1 MVKLK
6 QVHNIID
13 YMDMSKIKWS
23 GYKWQTRERWGD
35 IHPDKAY
42 VWYDPKCVKVD
53 NWGYAHLETHYN
65 PRVFPNIGESK
76 YGVGLLSSVDDFD
89 YGYFEI
95 EAKLPS
101 AKKIWPAFWL
111 WASDSWPP
119 EIDIFEGYTNDDN
132 SYLNPS
138 IKTPLGFW
146 NVVPNFHYNQQGV
159 IKSTGTKQKYW
170 GFKDP
175 SKHFIKYSC
184 LWTSDLIE
192 IKYDGHLIKRI
203 TDKGLLKYFTGMKMR
218 VIINNQL
225 KGEPNNGEDQYSDF
239 VVKYFKYE
247 KN

>member
-1 MVKLK
+1 MIEFSNRMWDTK
-6 QVHNIID
+6 
-13 YMDMSKIKWS
+13 
-23 GYKWQTRERWGD
+23 ERWGHV
-35 IHPDKAY
+35 HPEKPY
-42 VWYDPKCVKVD
+42 TWYDPECVKVD

-65 PRVFPNIGESK
+65 PKTFPKIGESK
-76 YGVGLLSSVDDFD
+76 YGVGLLSSVEDFD

-101 AKKIWPAFWL
+101 ARNLWPAFWL
-111 WASDSWPP
+111 YAADSWPP
-119 EIDIFEGYTNDDN
+119 EIDIFEGYTNN
-132 SYLNPS
+132 NNNYLNPK

-146 NVVPNFHYNQQGV
+146 DVVPNFHYKENGSN
-159 IKSTGTKQKYW
+159 KSTGITRKYW
-170 GFKDP
+170 GFRDP

>member
-1 MVKLK
+1 MIEFSNRLW
-6 QVHNIID
+6 D
-13 YMDMSKIKWS
+13 IK
-23 GYKWQTRERWGD
+23 ERWGS
-35 IHPDKAY
+35 IHPEKPY
-42 VWYDPKCVKVD
+42 TWYDPECVKID

-65 PRVFPNIGESK
+65 PKTFPKIGESK
-76 YGVGLLSSVDDFD
+76 YGVGLLSSVEDFD

-101 AKKIWPAFWL
+101 AKKLWPAFWL
-111 WASDSWPP
+111 YAADSWPP
-119 EIDIFEGYTNDDN
+119 EIDIFEGYTNDN
-132 SYLNPS
+132 NNYLKHRLKS
-138 IKTPLGFW
+138 PLGFW
-146 NVVPNFHYNQQGV
+146 DVVPNFHYKENGKN
-159 IKSTGTKQKYW
+159 KSTGITRKYW

-225 KGEPNNGEDQYSDF
+225 NGEPANGGDHYSDF